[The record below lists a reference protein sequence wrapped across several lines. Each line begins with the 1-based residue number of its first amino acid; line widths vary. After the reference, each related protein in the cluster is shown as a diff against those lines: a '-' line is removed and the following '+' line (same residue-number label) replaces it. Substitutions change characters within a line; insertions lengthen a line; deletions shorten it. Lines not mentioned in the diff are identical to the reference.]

1 MIIQTVRADT
11 GGREGKWVGV
21 IILGILLF
29 ASVSIPFHQVES
41 SAQPILDHQ
50 VHISDIDQENLAMIA
65 ELRLAHEEIRD
76 VYFESNLSISSIA
89 VSNIA
94 VSNTDIDASALDSSE
109 TNQEILHKVWPSI
122 EQMESDWIAPF
133 VKDQS
138 WKRKGE
144 HEWQGLGEGLYL
156 GIPSNLEA
164 ASLVLLDSTQASPQ
178 IWLSKP
184 DKANLKDALVM
195 ADYQHEH
202 LIKRGW
208 KQVIMNSVFMSQDQD
223 KHQH

>member
-1 MIIQTVRADT
+1 MITQKVRADT

-41 SAQPILDHQ
+41 SAQPLLDYQ
-50 VHISDIDQENLAMIA
+50 VDISDIEQENLAMIA

-76 VYFESNLSISSIA
+76 VYFESNLA
-89 VSNIA
+89 VSNKAI
-94 VSNTDIDASALDSSE
+94 SNADTDASALDSSE
-109 TNQEILHKVWPSI
+109 TNQNIPHKVWPSI

-144 HEWQGLGEGLYL
+144 HEWQGLGEGIYL
-156 GIPSNLEA
+156 GIPSNLDA
-164 ASLVLLDSTQASPQ
+164 ASLVLLDSTQTSPK
-178 IWLSKP
+178 IWLSEP
-184 DKANLKDALVM
+184 DKASSKDVLVM
-195 ADYQHEH
+195 AEYQPEH